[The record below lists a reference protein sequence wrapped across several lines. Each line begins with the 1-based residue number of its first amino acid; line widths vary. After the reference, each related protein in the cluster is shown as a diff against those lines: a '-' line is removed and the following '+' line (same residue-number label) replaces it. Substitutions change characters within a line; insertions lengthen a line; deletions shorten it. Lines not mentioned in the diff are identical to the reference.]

1 MERGPLARSEVGA
14 SDLDPI
20 LRSHAL
26 SPSTLSS
33 RRTTTGA
40 DERDKQEVDGERV
53 ALVSVLRS
61 AISLH
66 IHIQRLRCHI
76 SIRYQSR
83 VSAVSGWFGWS
94 HGQWSQPASHPPT
107 GMSRI
112 RRAGLSGVQTRRAVY
127 ALLGKSVTPV
137 GFHRWSFRFYK
148 YAGE

>member
-1 MERGPLARSEVGA
+1 MVCDSRYSCMYIYQPAVVSVDRSCRE
-14 SDLDPI
+14 S
-20 LRSHAL
+20 
-26 SPSTLSS
+26 
-33 RRTTTGA
+33 A

-94 HGQWSQPASHPPT
+94 VVPASHPPT